1 MWVSCVPYSLEEKL
15 VVCCLVSKA
24 VRAHG
29 SLKYLTL
36 WGFFFLFCSL
46 QRVFKLGKIINC
58 KISRARVGVPCR
70 SFMLSAQP
78 VCAYAECS
86 IFNCRLVWELAS
98 FEGFFVWFIF
108 WIFFFLL
115 LRSKILR

>member
-24 VRAHG
+24 VKAHG

-36 WGFFFLFCSL
+36 WGFLFLFCSL
-46 QRVFKLGKIINC
+46 QRVFILGKIINC
-58 KISRARVGVPCR
+58 KISRAGVEVTCR

-98 FEGFFVWFIF
+98 FEFFLFGSFFGFF
-108 WIFFFLL
+108 FFTA
-115 LRSKILR
+115 S